1 MKFASTIIALAALFS
16 VAVASPTSRASP
28 TTVEPVRPNNFY
40 DNKYQS
46 LSNVACSDGVN
57 GLVTRGFTTFDSLPT
72 FPNIGGVFAVE
83 RWNSTECG
91 SCWALTWE
99 GTGVTIHVTAIDTV
113 YSGFDISDAAVNTLT
128 GGNAGPS
135 FSEVDVDATQVDPSY
150 CGLPW
155 YVAITPSVGPHLIFL
170 LKIRVFVFVRDFEPG
185 TFFGLCS

>member
-83 RWNSTECG
+83 HWNSTECG

-99 GTGVTIHVTAIDTV
+99 GTGVTIHATAIDTV

-155 YVAITPSVGPHLIFL
+155 YVAITPSIGPHLIFL
-170 LKIRVFVFVRDFEPG
+170 LKIRVFVLLEG
-185 TFFGLCS
+185 LWIMNFFGLCS